1 MPRHT
6 KGRSPE
12 PPEINKELLAI
23 LVVGEQI
30 GSRNC
35 RALGREHSV
44 ESETKNCKT
53 FFSEKE
59 ESTWQAYG

>member
-30 GSRNC
+30 GSWNC
-35 RALGREHSV
+35 RASGREQLV
-44 ESETKNCKT
+44 ESETKKIAA
-53 FFSEKE
+53 FASEK
-59 ESTWQAYG
+59 